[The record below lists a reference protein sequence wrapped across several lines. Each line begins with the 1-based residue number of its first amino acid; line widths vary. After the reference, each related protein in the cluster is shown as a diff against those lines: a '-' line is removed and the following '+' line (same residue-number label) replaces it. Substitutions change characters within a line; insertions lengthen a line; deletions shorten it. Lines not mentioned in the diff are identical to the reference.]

1 MSEALEVSTEV
12 IDLGEGV
19 QQDAPGEGDVTIQD
33 QSETPSSDAESE
45 LKEQLIQKIS
55 ELELKI
61 DGSTIKEKLPFE
73 VTPEQAE
80 WLKKELQLARV
91 SSKRM
96 QEAAELRKRTL
107 QTEEEVQNFINMLK
121 SNPMEILEHLGLDTK
136 EISEKRLQA
145 EIEKMQMSDEER
157 KIQELQEKVRAYEE
171 EQKRIKE
178 QSKLEREEALRNQ
191 YAAEY
196 EKDLMSTLEESGV
209 GYNPEIIQR
218 LNQYMHTALK
228 LGINL
233 SYKDLMPM
241 VTESI
246 NADIAKL
253 VSSFSVEQIEKLL
266 GEDKIKG
273 LVSKRKVVK
282 KEVPPTAKSI
292 TDTTVA
298 KEKEDPFARKTK
310 TIPMNDFFKN
320 LGR

>member
-1 MSEALEVSTEV
+1 MSNEAIAESVDASSESAETPVESISEAS
-12 IDLGEGV
+12 
-19 QQDAPGEGDVTIQD
+19 DA
-33 QSETPSSDAESE
+33 SEEATPSQGEAELQKALETKIKS
-45 LKEQLIQKIS
+45 LK
-55 ELELKI
+55 LKI
-61 DGSTIKEKLPFE
+61 DGQEISEDLPFE

-96 QEAAELRKRTL
+96 QEAAELRKKTI
-107 QTEEEVQNFINMLK
+107 QSEEEVQNFINYLK
-121 SNPMEILEHLGLDTK
+121 ANPMEVLEKMGLDTK

-196 EKDLMSTLEESGV
+196 EKDLMATLEESGL

-298 KEKEDPFARKTK
+298 KTKEDPFKRVFKSGPNAR
-310 TIPMNDFFKN
+310 DFFN
-320 LGR
+320 GI